1 MPPYLTFTT
10 AKVKIKLSSHFFPNS
25 HGCII
30 LEKNMILGMLQP
42 IIGTTNQVQL
52 WKYLNELFI
61 ELPETKQFMEE
72 HLEQK
77 CLKENKSVEEEIY
90 FSLTSPEAES
100 LHIKHFKAE
109 TFLELCLARYVS
121 G

>member
-10 AKVKIKLSSHFFPNS
+10 AKVKIKLPSYFFPNS
-25 HGCII
+25 HGCVI
-30 LEKNMILGMLQP
+30 LEKKHDSRNATINNRYNQP
-42 IIGTTNQVQL
+42 GTTLEV
-52 WKYLNELFI
+52 LNELSI

-77 CLKENKSVEEEIY
+77 CLKENQSVEEEICFY
-90 FSLTSPEAES
+90 LSNPEAES